1 MTHREAQA
9 QLIAESRR
17 QLSLRALDTLGKGL
31 GDLSEHPR
39 LGDLAG
45 LGWNLLAEDVSLP
58 VAVLSESRLAHN
70 LAWMNRF
77 IAAYG
82 LKLAP
87 HGKTTM
93 SPGLFQRQLQAGA
106 WGITLATA
114 PQVQAA
120 YNFGVRRVILA
131 NQLLGRA
138 NMAIIARLMRDPEFQ
153 IFVLLDSPANAA
165 RLGEFFA
172 SQNLQL
178 PVLIEL
184 GVTAGRTGV
193 RNQQQLDALLA
204 EIARWPQSLQLSG
217 LEVYEGVLKDEAS
230 IRAFLRRAAQCLQQL
245 VDDGLIASERAL
257 LTGAGSAWYDLVAEE
272 WAPLQLNKPLDVV
285 LRPGCYLTHDLGIY
299 KASAER
305 IQANNSVA
313 KQMQSGLLPAL
324 QLWAYVQSRPEP
336 ELVILGLGKRDAAFD
351 AGLPVPALHYRPD
364 NSEQPRVAPENWQL
378 TKMMDQHAYMQVP
391 ADADVQVGDMLALDI
406 SHPCLTFDKWR
417 QLLIVDDHYQ
427 VIDAVETFF

>member
-1 MTHREAQA
+1 MGQVSPTSAT
-9 QLIAESRR
+9 R
-17 QLSLRALDTLGKGL
+17 QRLNQRPLDPQGKGL
-31 GDLSEHPR
+31 GDLGAEPR
-39 LGDLAG
+39 LGELAG
-45 LGWNLLAEDVSLP
+45 LGWNLLREDVSLP
-58 VAVLSESRLAHN
+58 LAVLSESRLVHN

-77 IAAYG
+77 IQAYG

-93 SPGLFQRQLQAGA
+93 SPGLFQRQLEAGA

-131 NQLLGRA
+131 NQLVGRA
-138 NMAIIARLMRDPEFQ
+138 NMAIIARLLRDPDFQ
-153 IFVLLDSPANAA
+153 IFVLLDSAVNAA
-165 RLGEFFA
+165 QLGEFFA
-172 SQNLQL
+172 CQNLRL
-178 PVLIEL
+178 PVLVEL
-184 GVTAGRTGV
+184 GVSAGRTGV

-204 EIARWPQSLQLSG
+204 EVARWPQSLQLSG
-217 LEVYEGVLKDEAS
+217 LEVYEGVLKEEAS
-230 IRAFLRRAAQCLQQL
+230 IRAFLQRAAQCLQQL
-245 VDDGLIASERAL
+245 IDQGLIASERAL

-272 WAPLQLNKPLDVV
+272 WSSLQWKMPVDIV
-285 LRPGCYLTHDLGIY
+285 LRPGCYLTHDVGIY

-305 IQANNSVA
+305 IEANNSVA
-313 KQMQSGLLPAL
+313 QQMQSGLLPAL

-336 ELVILGLGKRDAAFD
+336 ELAILGLGKRDAAFD
-351 AGLPVPALHYRPD
+351 AGLPVPALHFRPG
-364 NSEQPRVAPENWQL
+364 SETNPQPAPGTWQL

-391 ADADVQVGDMLALDI
+391 ANADLMVGDMLALDI